1 MCTNLAIERG
11 PHFAEIKN
19 QLRISL
25 THKNPKGSM
34 TGWWFGTMEFYD
46 FPFSWEF
53 HHPNWR
59 THIFQRGRSTTNQ
72 MTFHDFPW
80 FSYGW
85 VVGFLRTVPCSC
97 CSHRFLLVVAICFV
111 DPNSGWVGQPAYWL
125 IARFCQWRA
134 CFLWGEIRFLLSRN
148 PIFLLSRNLN
158 GPLILMF
165 FPGENATVFL
175 YPLWFFNENSI
186 LSS

>member
-53 HHPNWR
+53 HHPN
-59 THIFQRGRSTTNQ
+59 
-72 MTFHDFPW
+72 
-80 FSYGW
+80 
-85 VVGFLRTVPCSC
+85 
-97 CSHRFLLVVAICFV
+97 
-111 DPNSGWVGQPAYWL
+111 
-125 IARFCQWRA
+125 
-134 CFLWGEIRFLLSRN
+134 
-148 PIFLLSRNLN
+148 
-158 GPLILMF
+158 
-165 FPGENATVFL
+165 
-175 YPLWFFNENSI
+175 
-186 LSS
+186 